1 MTHNSMIYIFKID
14 GKTVE
19 IKSDSQYSAKRKA
32 KRIAGAGV
40 DCVYIGKRESE
51 K

>member
-1 MTHNSMIYIFKID
+1 MTHNSMIYVFKID

-32 KRIAGAGV
+32 KRIAGV
-40 DCVYIGKRESE
+40 PSDVVYIGKREGE